1 MFLSQNFNIQS
12 LIQIY
17 SPCPLLYIAA
27 CGIGRKKPV
36 GFRPTGCSSAYIQ
49 LSTIYIIAPIRL
61 RCNAFF
67 LQYKPFSPFIK
78 YDYTSTYSA
87 AF

>member
-12 LIQIY
+12 IIQIY

-36 GFRPTGCSSAYIQ
+36 GFRPTGFSSVYIQ
-49 LSTIYIIAPIRL
+49 LLTVYIIAPIRL
-61 RCNAFF
+61 RCNTFF
-67 LQYKPFSPFIK
+67 LQYKPFSPIK
-78 YDYTSTYSA
+78 
-87 AF
+87 

>member
-17 SPCPLLYIAA
+17 SHCPLLYIAA

-36 GFRPTGCSSAYIQ
+36 GFRPTGCSSDYIQ
-49 LSTIYIIAPIRL
+49 LLTVYIIAPIRL
-61 RCNAFF
+61 RCNTIF
-67 LQYKPFSPFIK
+67 LQYKPFSPIK
-78 YDYTSTYSA
+78 
-87 AF
+87 

>member
-36 GFRPTGCSSAYIQ
+36 GFPTYPAFPSVYIQ
-49 LSTIYIIAPIRL
+49 LLTVYIIAPIRL
-61 RCNAFF
+61 RCNTFF
-67 LQYKPFSPFIK
+67 LQYKPFSPIK
-78 YDYTSTYSA
+78 
-87 AF
+87 